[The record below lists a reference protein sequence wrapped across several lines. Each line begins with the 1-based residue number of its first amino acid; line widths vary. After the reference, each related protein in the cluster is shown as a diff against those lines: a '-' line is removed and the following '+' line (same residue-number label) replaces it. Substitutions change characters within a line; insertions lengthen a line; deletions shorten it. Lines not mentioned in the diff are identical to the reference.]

1 MTGPHEVYLASLKFS
16 KAQVAGV
23 MIGANMA
30 FSRCVLTNV
39 PRFDVELGPGALGF
53 GDDKLF
59 SWQIQ
64 EAGNQITG
72 AGEEGVVEHHFEP
85 SRLTRD
91 NFLKRAAGEGRSNAY
106 LYYHWLHSDLRYVR
120 LRLARNRMRLNLL
133 RRRRRAECA
142 APEGCPEW
150 ELDLVER
157 VAFGEQYLREAR
169 RERQYARRG
178 LVKRTR

>member
-1 MTGPHEVYLASLKFS
+1 MQQAHDVYLASLQFS
-16 KAQVAGV
+16 EAKRAGI

-30 FSRCVLTNV
+30 FSREVLARV
-39 PRFDVELGPGALGF
+39 PGFDTELGPGALGF

-59 SWQIQ
+59 AWQIQ
-64 EAGNQITG
+64 EAGHQIIG
-72 AGEEGVVEHHFEP
+72 AGERAVVEHHFEP

-91 NFLKRAAGEGRSNAY
+91 SFLKRAAGEGRSNAY
-106 LYYHWLHSDLRYVR
+106 LYYHWLHSDLRYLR